1 MIWFIAYLLI
11 GLLMAISILPRLNV
25 IYGFHEQIFIPLIWI
40 FILPRAIYV
49 TIKYKGKQCIIFMED
64 R

>member
-1 MIWFIAYLLI
+1 MIWFIVYILI
-11 GLLMAISILPRLNV
+11 GLLMSYFILPRLNV
-25 IYGFHEQIFIPLIWI
+25 IYGFHEYMLIPFIWI

-49 TIKYKGKQCIIFMED
+49 TIKYKGKRCIIFMED

>member
-1 MIWFIAYLLI
+1 MIWFIVYLLI
-11 GLLMAISILPRLNV
+11 GVLMSYFILPRLNV
-25 IYGFHEQIFIPLIWI
+25 IYGFYEEIFVVLLWI